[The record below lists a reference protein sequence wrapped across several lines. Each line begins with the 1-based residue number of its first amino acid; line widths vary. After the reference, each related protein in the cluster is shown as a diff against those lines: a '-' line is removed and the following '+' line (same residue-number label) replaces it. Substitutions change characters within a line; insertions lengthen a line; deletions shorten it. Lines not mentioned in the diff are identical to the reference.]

1 MTQCIFSA
9 TKKQPPKEKDMKKT
23 RTVYEHIR
31 TNNIKTWLLIAL
43 FPVIFIILTF
53 LFTRL
58 VAPLDQTIKTTT
70 YVAIPTF
77 IACGVWM
84 LIS

>member
-1 MTQCIFSA
+1 
-9 TKKQPPKEKDMKKT
+9 MKKT